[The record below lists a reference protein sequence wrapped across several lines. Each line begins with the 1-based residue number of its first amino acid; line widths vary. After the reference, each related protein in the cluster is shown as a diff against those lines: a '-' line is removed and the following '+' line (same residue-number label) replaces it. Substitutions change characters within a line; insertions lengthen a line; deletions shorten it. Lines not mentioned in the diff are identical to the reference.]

1 MTTVARPGA
10 THEQRERVRFDALR
24 RRIFD
29 EMGHATAR
37 WRLGWFLL
45 FNLLVLSLL
54 VVQGESGRRALVQG
68 LAMVVL
74 GSLLAARVW
83 WQTTALKVLSFLLG
97 AASYFALLATT
108 GGLAS
113 PLLMTSAVTI
123 AAAAIAL
130 RDPPWL
136 RSVVFVA
143 FLACFVALAVLSRTS
158 LGRMG
163 APLEPSAGWASPEYV
178 TVSLLAA
185 LFTMMGVYRMGCM
198 MTRGYER
205 AALELAERR
214 EELCS
219 ESEDRTR
226 ALEGMASR
234 LAHEVK
240 NPLAAIKGLS
250 THMARNATDSKTA
263 ERLAIVAAEAD
274 RLQSVV
280 DGFLS
285 FSRGL
290 EDLNLAPTRV
300 HEVARELSVLL
311 EARAQ
316 DAGVAIEVTGD
327 EALVIDADVRRLRQA
342 LLNIVLNAI
351 QASSP
356 GASVTITTARD
367 HEGAR
372 ITVRDQGA
380 GMTPEVLERIR
391 KPYFTTK
398 EGGSGLGV
406 AVARGLIE
414 QHGGRLEFKS
424 APGAGTTVSLRL
436 PTTATPCFRLPKP
449 VRAVQAVPDVSDRD
463 APAPVPV
470 RMLSS

>member
-1 MTTVARPGA
+1 MTIAAPGPA
-10 THEQRERVRFDALR
+10 HQQRDRVRFEALR

-37 WRLGWFLL
+37 WRLTWFLL
-45 FNLLVLSLL
+45 FNVLVLTLL
-54 VVQGESGRRALVQG
+54 VVRGESGPRALVQV
-68 LAMVVL
+68 LAVLVL
-74 GSLLAARVW
+74 GSLLAARIW
-83 WQTTALKVLSFLLG
+83 WQSFVVKALSFVLG
-97 AASYFALLATT
+97 SASYFALLATT

-113 PLLMTSAVTI
+113 PLLVTSAVTI
-123 AAAAIAL
+123 TAAAIAL

-136 RSVVFVA
+136 RSLIILA
-143 FLACFVALAVLSRTS
+143 FLGCFVALAILSRTS
-158 LGRMG
+158 LGQWG
-163 APLEPSAGWASPEYV
+163 APLQPSAGWASPEYV
-178 TVSLLAA
+178 IVTLLAV
-185 LFTMMGVYRMGCM
+185 LFTMVGVYRMGCM

-219 ESEDRTR
+219 ENEDRTR
-226 ALEGMASR
+226 ALEGMAAR

-250 THMARNATDSKTA
+250 THMARNATDPKTA

-290 EDLNLAPTRV
+290 EDLTLAPTRV
-300 HEVARELSVLL
+300 HEVARELAVLL
-311 EARAQ
+311 EARAE
-316 DAGVAIEVTGD
+316 DAGVMLQVSGD
-327 EALVIDADVRRLRQA
+327 EALVVDADVRRLRQA

-356 GASVTITTARD
+356 GGSVTITVARD
-367 HEGAR
+367 AEGAR
-372 ITVRDQGA
+372 ITVCDQGL
-380 GMTPEVLERIR
+380 GMTPEVIERIR

-398 EGGSGLGV
+398 EGGSGLGL

-436 PTTATPCFRLPKP
+436 PTKATPCLRLPNP
-449 VRAVQAVPDVSDRD
+449 RRPIQTDVADREAPESD
-463 APAPVPV
+463 PV
-470 RMLSS
+470 RMLST